1 MHFKLNMIVVR
12 WQMKDDGKF
21 VLECSVE
28 QAQHT
33 NHTTNSLEYRRS
45 FNTQITTRT
54 RTPMILP

>member
-1 MHFKLNMIVVR
+1 MNMIVVR

-33 NHTTNSLEYRRS
+33 NPTTNSLEYLRS

-54 RTPMILP
+54 RTPMILH